1 MTYLA
6 QVMDDLAIEPARI
19 AQAAGVS
26 VETARRW
33 RNGTRPRPRA
43 ALSVARQ
50 FPKPVGV
57 KLLSEWGYSA
67 KPLDYTDDTEAPDT
81 LALILKEVRAIRMI
95 LQQPEPIPWPPE
107 GETQ

>member
-50 FPKPVGV
+50 FPKPVGA
-57 KLLSEWGYSA
+57 KLLAEWGYST
-67 KPLDYTDDTEAPDT
+67 KPLDYTEESEPQDP
-81 LALILKEVRAIRMI
+81 LLLILRELRLIRQL
-95 LQQPEPIPWPPE
+95 LQRPEPIPIE
-107 GETQ
+107 GETE

>member
-50 FPKPVGV
+50 FPKPVGA

-67 KPLDYTDDTEAPDT
+67 KPLDYTEESEPRDTQD
-81 LALILKEVRAIRMI
+81 LILRELRLIRQL
-95 LQQPEPIPWPPE
+95 LQRPEPIPIE